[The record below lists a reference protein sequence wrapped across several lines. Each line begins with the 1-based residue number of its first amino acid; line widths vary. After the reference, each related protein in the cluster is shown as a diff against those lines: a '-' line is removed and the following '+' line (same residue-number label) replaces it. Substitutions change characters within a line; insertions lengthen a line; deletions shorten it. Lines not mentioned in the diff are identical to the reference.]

1 MQFTANF
8 LFNAIAEI
16 VIAHMKDDAC
26 TWKDDFRSFSA
37 FLEDGWSDLISEGT
51 ATTKLET

>member
-37 FLEDGWSDLISEGT
+37 FLEDGWSDLISDGT